1 VIDFPIDV
9 LDSLISRVDHEV
21 GFLVEP
27 HHAALLGLCAD
38 CRAAATPDG
47 HKHQPYVD

>member
-1 VIDFPIDV
+1 VIDIPADA
-9 LDSLISRVDHEV
+9 LDSLITRVDREV

-38 CRAAATPDG
+38 CRRSALSESG
-47 HKHQPYVD
+47 HKRPD